1 MLSRAAGVPA
11 PGFTAAARP
20 ASALARLRAAAI
32 RGSMLLATALL
43 TTALLGALNPAT
55 AQSPAA
61 ADIALPP
68 PPETQPVR
76 QRLAL
81 VVGIGRL
88 GPREVQP
95 AALRDTRAIAR
106 ALAGAGYQVI
116 TREDPGASQLREA
129 FAELRGRLKPDGLGL
144 VYIVAPIAQVDGRNL
159 IVAADAALN
168 ENADAPGTAALL
180 RVVGVPLQ
188 EVLDTLSGPVDAP
201 RVLIADGGWRIAP
214 LDKLVPAGMA
224 RQRTLPGMV
233 VMLGHVPGALHELPV
248 PGPEPAADAPPQ
260 ALAGSRLARVLSE
273 ALALPGIT
281 VTEALRAVRL
291 SVMDGSADRSQP
303 SLLGSLAARVFLSD
317 PAPAAPPPGAAA
329 AAASAPA
336 GGASGAVSTAAAAAQ
351 ATAGAAGAAAALGSA
366 VAPAVSTI
374 VVPAPSFTP
383 AVAPGAA
390 SAAAASAPPPASA
403 APAPAAA
410 ASAPAA
416 AASAPAAGA
425 SAPAAAA
432 AASAP
437 AAAASAAAR
446 PPTDGRTERA
456 PGQGERPVLA
466 SRTNRFGHAEGDVL
480 SYDRL
485 DVRKDELIESYVIT
499 IDKITEDDGL
509 VATGGRFTLDAEGRL
524 LEQRRADGSGTR
536 YSPLQAWWWA
546 RPVSG
551 ESRPLAFSEDYRL
564 PDGTRGRIEWQGSSQ
579 VGTARLVEL
588 PAGEFEVLPI
598 RSTGT
603 ASDTTEGRPARAL
616 RFTHL
621 VYFAPRLGMPVAMDL
636 ELDDADGRPL
646 LRERV
651 ELTHAQQART
661 AR

>member
-1 MLSRAAGVPA
+1 MAWGAAWARRLA
-11 PGFTAAARP
+11 PRL
-20 ASALARLRAAAI
+20 ALALAVFGAA
-32 RGSMLLATALL
+32 LLAVAISAGLS
-43 TTALLGALNPAT
+43 PAR
-55 AQSPAA
+55 AQSPATA
-61 ADIALPP
+61 EAPLPP
-68 PPETQPVR
+68 PPETQAVR

-95 AALRDTRAIAR
+95 AALRDARAIAR
-106 ALAGAGYQVI
+106 ALAGAGYEVI
-116 TREDPGASQLREA
+116 SRENPGAGELRKA
-129 FAELRGRLKPDGLGL
+129 FAELRGKLKPDGLGL
-144 VYIVAPIAQVDGRNL
+144 VYLVAPIAQVDGRNL

-180 RVVGVPLQ
+180 RVVGVPVQ

-201 RVLIADGGWRIAP
+201 RVLVADGGWRIAP

-233 VMLGHVPGALHELPV
+233 VMLGHVPGALHDLPV

-260 ALAGSRLARVLSE
+260 TMAGSRLARVLSE

-303 SLLGSLAARVFLSD
+303 WLLGSLAARVFLSD
-317 PAPAAPPPGAAA
+317 PAPAPAAAAAGSAAPGAAA
-329 AAASAPA
+329 SGAAASTA
-336 GGASGAVSTAAAAAQ
+336 ASTVASTAAAA
-351 ATAGAAGAAAALGSA
+351 TTAAGAAAALATGA
-366 VAPAVSTI
+366 APAVSTI
-374 VVPAPSFTP
+374 VVPPPSFRPAAAPGTAPGTAPSTASGTAAP
-383 AVAPGAA
+383 AAPPPGT
-390 SAAAASAPPPASA
+390 AASAPASA
-403 APAPAAA
+403 ASTAPAPAAA
-410 ASAPAA
+410 ASAPT
-416 AASAPAAGA
+416 
-425 SAPAAAA
+425 
-432 AASAP
+432 
-437 AAAASAAAR
+437 R

-456 PGQGERPVLA
+456 PGQGERPVLT

-485 DVRKDELIESYVIT
+485 DVRKDELIESYVIN
-499 IDKITEDDGL
+499 IDRIAEDDGL

-524 LEQRRADGSGTR
+524 LEERRADGSGTR
-536 YSPLQAWWWA
+536 YAPLEATWWA

-551 ESRPLAFSEDYRL
+551 ESRPLAFSEQYRR
-564 PDGTRGRIEWQGSSQ
+564 PDGSRGLIEWRGSSQ

-603 ASDTTEGRPARAL
+603 GSDTAEGRPARAL
-616 RFTHL
+616 RFTSV

-646 LRERV
+646 RRERV